1 MFLCFALITL
11 IGAVALTLQRNLVVA
26 GLCLV
31 LSFMGVAGLF
41 LLLANPVAAALQVIV
56 YSGAIVV
63 LLLFVIMLLNEH
75 QEEPAVRARP
85 LQRWISVLVIL
96 ALGAGVLKLVAG
108 SALLRGLDRGALP
121 GASAAALPTAMTLGS
136 LGDALFKDHLVAFE
150 AAGLLMLAAMVG
162 AISLVKRDL

>member
-11 IGAVALTLQRNLVVA
+11 IGAVALTFQRNLVVA

-41 LLLANPVAAALQVIV
+41 LLLANPVAAALQIIV

-75 QEEPAVRARP
+75 QEEPALRARP
-85 LQRWISVLVIL
+85 IQRWLSVLVTL
-96 ALGAGVLKLVAG
+96 VLTAGVARLVAG
-108 SALLRGLDRGALP
+108 SGLLRRLGANP
-121 GASAAALPTAMTLGS
+121 PPAAMDLGN
-136 LGDALFKDHLVAFE
+136 LGNALFSDHLLAFE
-150 AAGLLMLAAMVG
+150 VVGLLLLAAMVG
-162 AISLVKRDL
+162 AVAIVKRDL

>member
-41 LLLANPVAAALQVIV
+41 LLLANPVAAALQIIV

-75 QEEPAVRARP
+75 QEEPAAMARP
-85 LQRWISVLVIL
+85 LQRWVSVALVL
-96 ALGAGVLKLVAG
+96 LLGCGVVKLVTGSPVLRALG
-108 SALLRGLDRGALP
+108 GAAMP
-121 GASAAALPTAMTLGS
+121 PVMTLGR
-136 LGDALFKDHLVAFE
+136 LGDALFSGHLLGFE
-150 AAGLLMLAAMVG
+150 VAGLLLLAAMVG
-162 AISLVKRDL
+162 AVALVKRDL